1 MAAGQSVELLGADPA
16 HFDAYRHELILGGH
30 SGRLDLIPF
39 SDPRSIASNGTLFTP
54 DPALA
59 LVSLALASWS
69 GSFFYCRSDPYS
81 CYHGCDRS
89 SRRARLRPPWPLGCT
104 DL

>member
-39 SDPRSIASNGTLFTP
+39 SDPRSIAP
-54 DPALA
+54 
-59 LVSLALASWS
+59 VV
-69 GSFFYCRSDPYS
+69 
-81 CYHGCDRS
+81 
-89 SRRARLRPPWPLGCT
+89 ARVWV
-104 DL
+104 